1 MTFVHAKDSRFV
13 FGSDA
18 LAAYLTGYTT
28 TNTSDTA
35 DTTALTQTDRT
46 YVAGLSE
53 SNVTATGL
61 FEPLFDTP
69 VVAAFGAAAGSPVTV
84 APAGFAVGSPVVV
97 LEGRTVSYELSSS
110 VGEVVGANLSIQG
123 TGRYDSGVSLYDLGE
138 VSASGTGT
146 THTDAAGTSNGALA
160 TLHVPACTGTLTVK
174 VQHSTNNST
183 WTDLA
188 TFTAATG
195 ATSQR
200 VEVSGTVNRYLRAS
214 WTLTGA
220 GATATFTASLAR
232 R

>member
-1 MTFVHAKDSRFV
+1 MTFTHSKDSRFA
-13 FGSDA
+13 FGSSA

-28 TNTSDTA
+28 STTTDTA
-35 DTTALTQTDRT
+35 DTTPLAESSRA
-46 YVAGLSE
+46 YVAGLADSTI
-53 SNVTATGL
+53 TASGL
-61 FEPLFDTP
+61 FEPLYDTP
-69 VVAAFGAAAGSPVTV
+69 AVATLGAANGSAVTV
-84 APAGFAVGSPVVV
+84 APEGFALGSPVVV
-97 LEGRTVSYELSSS
+97 LSGRNVSYEITSS

-123 TGRYDSGVSLYDLGE
+123 DGRFDTGVSLADLAE
-138 VSASGTGT
+138 VSATGNGSA
-146 THTDAAGTSNGALA
+146 HTAAAGTSGGGVA
-160 TLHVPACTGTLTVK
+160 TLHVTACTGTLTVK

-183 WTDLA
+183 WSDLA

-220 GATATFTASLAR
+220 GTTATFTTNFAR